1 MKDLWKNKEIQMEVI
16 RMKTKTDISATLSLP
31 TEIKN
36 SEIEVIIVIASQSS
50 SKNIKLD
57 DLIGKL
63 EWEGDTMK
71 VQRELRQEW
80 E

>member
-1 MKDLWKNKEIQMEVI
+1 MEVI
-16 RMKTKTDISATLSLP
+16 RMKTKTDLSGTATLSLP

-50 SKNIKLD
+50 TKNIKLD

>member
-1 MKDLWKNKEIQMEVI
+1 MEVI
-16 RMKTKTDISATLSLP
+16 RMKTKTDLFGRANLSLP

-36 SEIEVIIVIASQSS
+36 SEIEVIIVIASQSP
-50 SKNIKLD
+50 SKTTRLD

-63 EWEGDTMK
+63 EWDGDSMK
-71 VQRELRQEW
+71 MQTELRQEW